1 MLDDITNTYL
11 KYEKNLTDKQKKKL
25 KIEEER
31 LRQTKKSIK
40 EQKNKDIALEQRE
53 LDETIKESELNGL
66 QQELQKI
73 HLENQKEVSDNLLH
87 KMKNLE
93 DMTAEQVANADKRIM
108 LSRFNK
114 ASILLEMTSL
124 LALPFVRNKYFFY
137 FTVGLVIDNHFNFIN
152 AFFNRKINRYEPAD
166 LSEIKKGQDALNGAL
181 DITYK
186 NLVELDYLEQRA
198 LSKYPELAY
207 DPRFINQVTRLR
219 TNLNKKYNNL
229 MRKNNIME
237 KYYMKTKRHRK
248 ILK

>member
-53 LDETIKESELNGL
+53 LDETIKEAELNGL

-137 FTVGLVIDNHFNFIN
+137 FKFVSPYKQTVRTAHGNFHLLLFHQNIGTVN
-152 AFFNRKINRYEPAD
+152 VVF
-166 LSEIKKGQDALNGAL
+166 
-181 DITYK
+181 YK
-186 NLVELDYLEQRA
+186 RC
-198 LSKYPELAY
+198 
-207 DPRFINQVTRLR
+207 
-219 TNLNKKYNNL
+219 
-229 MRKNNIME
+229 
-237 KYYMKTKRHRK
+237 
-248 ILK
+248 